1 MTNKGS
7 WTSLI
12 IGLPTGVFTILIV
25 FLGGLALVGLLT
37 QEGLPGIGLF
47 YMYKTPVIVMTI
59 VFTLLLWPTGRLIE
73 SEIIKERKLL
83 LISFKYSA
91 IINSILFIVILI
103 VTSLDGLDLF
113 FGLILPLILF
123 IPSTI
128 ISTFTVGL
136 LITNTIKRRITRT

>member
-73 SEIIKERKLL
+73 SEIIKGRKLL

-103 VTSLDGLDLF
+103 VTSLDGLD
-113 FGLILPLILF
+113 
-123 IPSTI
+123 S
-128 ISTFTVGL
+128 SYH
-136 LITNTIKRRITRT
+136 

>member
-12 IGLPTGVFTILIV
+12 IGLPTGVLIILIV

-47 YMYKTPVIVMTI
+47 YLYKTPVIVMTI

-73 SEIIKERKLL
+73 SEIIKGRKLL
-83 LISFKYSA
+83 RISFKYSA

-113 FGLILPLILF
+113 FGLFLPLLLF
-123 IPSTI
+123 VPSTI

-136 LITNTIKRRITRT
+136 LITNTIKKRITST

>member
-59 VFTLLLWPTGRLIE
+59 VFTLLLLPTGRLIE

-123 IPSTI
+123 ILSTI

>member
-59 VFTLLLWPTGRLIE
+59 VFTLLLLPTGRLIE
-73 SEIIKERKLL
+73 SEIIKGRKLL

-136 LITNTIKRRITRT
+136 LITNTIKRQITST

>member
-73 SEIIKERKLL
+73 SEIIKGRKLL

-123 IPSTI
+123 IHQ
-128 ISTFTVGL
+128 L
-136 LITNTIKRRITRT
+136 LFQLSRLDF